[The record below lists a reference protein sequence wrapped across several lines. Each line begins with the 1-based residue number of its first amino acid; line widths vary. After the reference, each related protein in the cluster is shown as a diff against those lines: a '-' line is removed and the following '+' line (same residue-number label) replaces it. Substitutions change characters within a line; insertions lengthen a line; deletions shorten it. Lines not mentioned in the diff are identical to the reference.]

1 MRMIQHEVLR
11 RHFIPST
18 AASARSAEIEAP
30 SRDRMCARAVSEI
43 APARA
48 PVVLSPP
55 RPAGRARTLL
65 RAGGSIALALLGART
80 FERALARRGVAGA
93 LFRGS
98 VAAGAAYVQDRHAN
112 GARAALESRPPERS
126 ILAVYAVAGLGL
138 GIGSLIA
145 NRRRRR

>member
-11 RHFIPST
+11 RHFIPNT
-18 AASARSAEIEAP
+18 AANARTAAIETP
-30 SRDRMCARAVSEI
+30 SRARMRARASFEI

-48 PVVLSPP
+48 PVVLAPP

-65 RAGGSIALALLGART
+65 RAGGRIVLALLGART
-80 FERALARRGVAGA
+80 FDRALAQRGVVGT

-112 GARAALESRPPERS
+112 GTRAALESRPPERS
-126 ILAVYAVAGLGL
+126 ILAVYAMAGLGL